1 MKEVSA
7 ADSRLSEGPVYQPQC
22 QLIVIH
28 ACLFESNVDS
38 HEEGELMARVS
49 AGAV

>member
-7 ADSRLSEGPVYQPQC
+7 ADSRLSEGPVYQ
-22 QLIVIH
+22 LRVIH

-38 HEEGELMARVS
+38 HGEEELMARVS